1 MQKRAKVTVALLVSF
16 CLLIAAAGILWHV
29 TRPQGVEGE
38 KSIVVSVVRGE
49 DTAVHTLRTDAL
61 FLRGALE
68 ENGLIEGDETAFGLF
83 VKTVGG
89 YTVNEAAMEWW
100 NFAVN
105 GEDLMVGVDEAVIHD
120 GDAVTITLMV
130 GW

>member
-68 ENGLIEGDETAFGLF
+68 ENGLIEGDETPFGLF